1 MKVLTID
8 DNPLN
13 LKLIEAMLAPHGFQ
27 VRAVETSSMAVPA
40 ALEFRPDVILLDIAM
55 PGRDGIQVMRDLR
68 ACAELKATPIHALTA
83 LAMEGLQQHVA
94 PDAFTSILRK
104 PCGKDRLLAV
114 LEHGAVG

>member
-13 LKLIEAMLAPHGFQ
+13 LKLIRAMLEPHGHQ
-27 VRAVETSSMAVPA
+27 VQAVNRPARAVAA
-40 ALEFRPDVILLDIAM
+40 ALDFRPDVILLDIAM

-68 ACAELKATPIHALTA
+68 ACAELRSVPIHALTA

-94 PDAFTSILRK
+94 PDAFTSIVRK
-104 PCGKDRLLAV
+104 PCAKDRLLAL
-114 LEHGAVG
+114 LENAAVS